1 MLKII
6 EDFKAANHVPRNK
19 EKYCWKRNNRKSQER
34 NRAIKKSQRDILEE
48 RHKINHNETNENPL
62 KILQEIHFK

>member
-19 EKYCWKRNNRKSQER
+19 ENYCWKRNNRKSQER
-34 NRAIKKSQRDILEE
+34 DRAIKKESKGHFRRE
-48 RHKINHNETNENPL
+48 KINHNETNENLTVNPL
-62 KILQEIHFK
+62 